1 MLRESAEK
9 YLDEN
14 LSKQMLCNGDFSQ
27 PDLLL
32 YLLKT
37 SVNDVNHVTI
47 TTFSIA
53 EEGVRALYY
62 AIQEHGITVDLIIDH
77 SAKANKKVLV
87 DFANMAG
94 CNIYF
99 AHNHS
104 KIMFLE
110 NDKNK
115 GWGLFVL
122 SSGNFS
128 DAHRWE
134 TTAIVE
140 ETAIGDAFK
149 TEFEKLKETAEK
161 YEPEQRA
168 TG

>member
-14 LSKQMLCNGDFSQ
+14 LSKHMLCNGDFSQ

-32 YLLKT
+32 YLLKK
-37 SVNDVNHVTI
+37 SVHHINHVTI

-62 AIQEHGITVDLIIDH
+62 AIQEYGITIDLIIDH

-99 AHNHS
+99 AQNHS
-104 KIMFLE
+104 KIMVLE
-110 NDKNK
+110 NDKMK

-134 TTAIVE
+134 TTIMVE
-140 ETAIGDAFK
+140 ECAIDDTFK
-149 TEFEKLKETAEK
+149 TQFNLLKQTAEK
-161 YEPEQRA
+161 YEPEQGA

>member
-1 MLRESAEK
+1 MLRENAEK
-9 YLDEN
+9 YLDKN
-14 LSKQMLCNGDFSQ
+14 LSKHMLCNGDFSQ

-32 YLLKT
+32 YLLKNPET
-37 SVNDVNHVTI
+37 KATHVTI

-62 AIQEHGITVDLIIDH
+62 AIQEYGITIDLIIDH

-99 AHNHS
+99 AQNHS
-104 KIMFLE
+104 KIMLLE
-110 NDKNK
+110 NDKMK
-115 GWGLFVL
+115 GWGLFVI

-134 TTAIVE
+134 TTVIVE
-140 ETAIGDAFK
+140 EYDIKSEFK
-149 TEFEKLKETAEK
+149 KQFNLLKETAEK
-161 YEPEQRA
+161 YEPEQGA